1 MTGEVTLV
9 RVAHDGIR
17 VRASAGASSF
27 RRRPRLEAALA
38 AAEAQVAALR
48 DELDD
53 DPGATSRR
61 VAVARERAARERAAR
76 IRTALDA
83 LPELEAAKAR
93 AKARGKRDRPVAEA
107 RASTTDPEAR
117 VMRMGDHGF
126 RPAFNGQFTTD
137 VDSGLVC
144 GVSVT
149 NRGTDHGELVPVVR
163 RLEHAFGRRPDE
175 ILVDG
180 GFVVLDD
187 IAALEGGGTA
197 VYAPLPE
204 QRGSGDAIPHRKPDA
219 PGVAAWRERM
229 GSDAAKAIYR
239 LRAASAEWTNALAR
253 NRGLGQFRVRGLER
267 VRSVLLW
274 YALAH
279 NLARTISLRAAAAG

>member
-1 MTGEVTLV
+1 
-9 RVAHDGIR
+9 
-17 VRASAGASSF
+17 
-27 RRRPRLEAALA
+27 
-38 AAEAQVAALR
+38 
-48 DELDD
+48 
-53 DPGATSRR
+53 
-61 VAVARERAARERAAR
+61 
-76 IRTALDA
+76 
-83 LPELEAAKAR
+83 
-93 AKARGKRDRPVAEA
+93 
-107 RASTTDPEAR
+107 
-117 VMRMGDHGF
+117 MRMGDNGF

-144 GVSVT
+144 GVAVT

-163 RLEHAFGRRPDE
+163 RLEQAFGRRPDE

-187 IAALEGGGTA
+187 IAALEAGGTA
-197 VYAPLPE
+197 VHAPLPE
-204 QRGSGDAIPHRKPDA
+204 RRGSGDAIPHRKPEA

-229 GSDAAKAIYR
+229 GTDAAKAIYR